1 MFDITLDG
9 RKFTDVL
16 HAPFV
21 ANQDDYVLAHLRL
34 AGDVVK
40 VFNDLDGVQRTKEQ
54 RADDLFT
61 QILLSGRTYYILA
74 GILIEEGKV
83 WSRAEADANAARF
96 AAITDVGEKT
106 AMRSAIVKF
115 FIGFFSLG
123 EPSPETSRKP
133 SNRSGKVP
141 PTKNADPSTSGTS
154 RR

>member
-40 VFNDLDGVQRTKEQ
+40 VFNALEGVQRTKEQ
-54 RADDLFT
+54 SADDLFT

-74 GILIEEGKV
+74 RLLIQEGKA
-83 WSRAEADANAARF
+83 WSRAEADATAAR
-96 AAITDVGEKT
+96 VG
-106 AMRSAIVKF
+106 ASA
-115 FIGFFSLG
+115 
-123 EPSPETSRKP
+123 
-133 SNRSGKVP
+133 
-141 PTKNADPSTSGTS
+141 D
-154 RR
+154 

>member
-96 AAITDVGEKT
+96 AAITDVEEKKTIRDSVRNFSICIGGPGGT
-106 AMRSAIVKF
+106 APEIV
-115 FIGFFSLG
+115 
-123 EPSPETSRKP
+123 RKLRTA
-133 SNRSGKVP
+133 N
-141 PTKNADPSTSGTS
+141 
-154 RR
+154 

>member
-61 QILLSGRTYYILA
+61 QILLSGRTYYILP
-74 GILIEEGKV
+74 GILIAEGKV
-83 WSRAEADANAARF
+83 CSPAQANSNPAPF
-96 AAITDVGEKT
+96 PPIPNLNHNKT
-106 AMRSAIVKF
+106 TRHS
-115 FIGFFSLG
+115 
-123 EPSPETSRKP
+123 
-133 SNRSGKVP
+133 
-141 PTKNADPSTSGTS
+141 
-154 RR
+154 